1 VRELPVGLAVHYDLA
16 LPFLASAVAVLIST
30 CSQAI
35 MRSTVSKEL
44 EQQILQPALNLPGQ
58 GQEPIQRFLPSNML
72 PPFVLLKITRVF
84 DGAQCLTV
92 ALSLVMAI
100 VSLGESNTRLNV
112 VAGLVFGSLSMVWF
126 TLTIVLSDTTYVRFF
141 HPKHLWIISFRRPI
155 FRRVLF
161 ADNGWAWPSFVAFV
175 CYVGLGTIAL

>member
-1 VRELPVGLAVHYDLA
+1 
-16 LPFLASAVAVLIST
+16 
-30 CSQAI
+30 
-35 MRSTVSKEL
+35 
-44 EQQILQPALNLPGQ
+44 
-58 GQEPIQRFLPSNML
+58 ML